1 MPEIQESLI
10 ELIESRALK
19 EKIKETQLTFSDM
32 ELLRI
37 AYFYSPDFDSRIENM
52 RAVAENASEEI
63 KAYADQL
70 ISAQKEAF
78 EQLKKEELGVI
89 YELYVQ
95 DSEGNEKLN
104 FCSSYKAALWLV
116 VVKNRESG
124 KSENGIKYNLV
135 KRYISK
141 RDENEGKNSSN
152 IAEAVLLSEGKL
164 CSVEI
169 DDLPLECDGEC
180 ENCGRPCL
188 YREDILFPSFLKEN
202 DLVSYRDING
212 EIKYGIVVQVCE
224 ELLESCRV
232 LSLES
237 PAIAQR
243 DFENGTYVTKFI
255 APPFIEPIEPDA
267 LSEPFDDNYE
277 AYLQY
282 LGEKASMPEPTAAA
296 PTEVCSEEISEKEE
310 NNENI

>member
-1 MPEIQESLI
+1 MSEIQESLI

-19 EKIKETQLTFSDM
+19 DKIKETQLTFSDM

-52 RAVAENASEEI
+52 LSVAENASEEI
-63 KAYADQL
+63 KIYANRL

-78 EQLKKEELGVI
+78 EQLKKEELGII

-124 KSENGIKYNLV
+124 KSENGIRYSLV

-141 RDENEGKNSSN
+141 REEHEGKSSAN

-164 CSVEI
+164 YSVEI
-169 DDLPLECDGEC
+169 DDLPQECDGEC
-180 ENCGRPCL
+180 ESCTRACL
-188 YREDILFPSFLKEN
+188 YREDILFPCFLKEN
-202 DLVSYRDING
+202 DLISYKDING
-212 EIKYGIVVQVCE
+212 EQKYGIVAQPCE

-237 PAIAQR
+237 PAIAKGE
-243 DFENGTYVTKFI
+243 FESGEYVTKFI
-255 APPFIEPIEPDA
+255 APPFIEPIVSDELPEPI
-267 LSEPFDDNYE
+267 DDYYE

-282 LGEKASMPEPTAAA
+282 LSAKAAETEPT
-296 PTEVCSEEISEKEE
+296 ELQQ
-310 NNENI
+310 